1 MNLYLGKDDFLRMR
15 AIEAGEL
22 AQSGKQDE
30 RVSSGYDR
38 ATAFMNS

>member
-22 AQSGKQDE
+22 AQSGVCLPRKHE
-30 RVSSGYDR
+30 
-38 ATAFMNS
+38 T